1 MADVTVVEFDT
12 AGATADERLVRE
24 YLLDARDRL
33 LATDACERCG
43 FLRYGHDPSRPGGQV
58 RLHLRGETELLVAAE
73 RDRWDELVEDGLA
86 RSWEEVGPDDDTET
100 FGPRGD
106 ALVEELQFLA
116 TAMARPLY
124 EEYDDLTALAP
135 VDSYPGDGPVPAGWW
150 TLLHFL
156 SNHRALSASE
166 EVDASFQMMRN
177 RLLSLGARDPTRAIR
192 EIEQLQDDLD
202 ALRAEIDAT
211 RE

>member
-1 MADVTVVEFDT
+1 VADVTVVEFDT
-12 AGATADERLVRE
+12 AGAAADERLVRE

-86 RSWEEVGPDDDTET
+86 RSWAVAGPDDDTET

-116 TAMARPLY
+116 TAMARQLY
-124 EEYDDLTALAP
+124 DEYDKLTALAP
-135 VDSYPGDGPVPAGWW
+135 VDSYPEDGPVPAGWW

-166 EVDASFQMMRN
+166 EIDVSLQMMRN
-177 RLLSLGARDPTRAIR
+177 RLLSLGARDPTQADRKL
-192 EIEQLQDDLD
+192 EQLQDDLD
-202 ALRAEIDAT
+202 ELRAEIDAT